1 MPARGFSTIL
11 RTSTILSKQ
20 FNERFSGIVV
30 PGVIA
35 GSGTDVQLHILG
47 WVYFHADVAPLPVFG
62 FIRRFVSDEVLIL
75 EVADNLIADAP
86 ELKRARSW

>member
-47 WVYFHADVAPLPVFG
+47 WVYFHADVAPLSVSG
-62 FIRRFVSDEVLIL
+62 LIRRFVSDEVLIL
-75 EVADNLIADAP
+75 EILDDLGADVRK
-86 ELKRARSW
+86 LK